1 MTSPGQESRTQRDSE
16 RFRDVRDVPRVRM
29 VPAERLWVFQRGSV
43 GLHSSRKGWVAV
55 QGQKMWYMG
64 QGGMRHQVILV
75 TVCTGCDK

>member
-29 VPAERLWVFQRGSV
+29 VPAERLWAFQRGNV

-55 QGQKMWYMG
+55 QGQKMGIGARRDETSGDLSDCMHW
-64 QGGMRHQVILV
+64 V
-75 TVCTGCDK
+75 